1 MNTISP
7 ALSEDYSIE
16 SQQKNK
22 FNKELGQDEFLE
34 LMMAQLKHQDPMKP
48 MDNGEFLGQ
57 MAQFS
62 TVTGIDEMKESLDAL
77 SQTYASSQTLQSSQ
91 LVGKEVL
98 IESSK
103 LALEESGDAK
113 GVFELENSAGNVKMT
128 ITNQAGE
135 VVRQLDMGEF
145 APGRHEFSWDGRN
158 DKRDRAPAGA
168 YTISITSEFEETVT
182 SATVM
187 ASRVIDSV
195 EFGKGSDTRLNTR
208 QGETLSLSDIRQIR
222 TSNAD
227 SDI

>member
-1 MNTISP
+1 
-7 ALSEDYSIE
+7 
-16 SQQKNK
+16 
-22 FNKELGQDEFLE
+22 
-34 LMMAQLKHQDPMKP
+34 MAQLKHQDPMKP